1 MQNNQVYIKL
11 VDVNHADVITL
22 SKQCFGELRQIY
34 RPTQQAKQNKAA
46 STREWT
52 CFGYHKDDQLVG
64 VIETQF
70 LDGEIHIR
78 GLAVAREARRQGV
91 ARSLV
96 DFVTSHYVNA
106 HLASLWCVEQTGNT
120 AVFQALGFRVVQ
132 RVESEIFTLVNST
145 NLQTKAH
152 EVLLTLEH

>member
-1 MQNNQVYIKL
+1 MQNNQVYIKSRG
-11 VDVNHADVITL
+11 VDDADVIAL
-22 SKQCFGELRQIY
+22 SKQCFAELRQIY

-46 STREWT
+46 SSREWT
-52 CFGYHKDDQLVG
+52 CFGYHKDGQLVG
-64 VIETQF
+64 VIETLC

-78 GLAVAREARRQGV
+78 GLGVAREARRQGV

-120 AVFQALGFRVVQ
+120 AVFQALGFRAVQ
-132 RVESEIFTLVNST
+132 WVESELCILVEGS
-145 NLQTKAH
+145 KAT
-152 EVLLTLEH
+152 EIQLTLAL